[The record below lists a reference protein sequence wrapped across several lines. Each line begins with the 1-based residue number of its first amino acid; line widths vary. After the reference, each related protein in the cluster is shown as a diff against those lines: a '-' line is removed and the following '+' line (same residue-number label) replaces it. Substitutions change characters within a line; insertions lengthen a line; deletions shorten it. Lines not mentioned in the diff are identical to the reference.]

1 MASGWVQLVGG
12 SSRRLEAGKER
23 LECLPSS
30 SPTIQ
35 TSPFGLQVGGGYVPL
50 LNAPVAVGNPLLHR
64 KLLPGSRNLFLC
76 PFRFRRRGTKALTI
90 ASPGV
95 LLHPLLASPNPD
107 HTFAI
112 VPSLNFLP
120 LPHWNV
126 LLSARTLSDRNIF
139 ISNQHQRVS

>member
-12 SSRRLEAGKER
+12 TSRRLEAGKER
-23 LECLPSS
+23 LECLPLLLTNNPNESFWTTGWQWLLSS
-30 SPTIQ
+30 
-35 TSPFGLQVGGGYVPL
+35 
-50 LNAPVAVGNPLLHR
+50 NPLLHR

-76 PFRFRRRGTKALTI
+76 PFRFKRRGTKALTI

-139 ISNQHQRVS
+139 ISNQHQRVY